1 MRIAEV
7 VSSAATFN
15 ADAFNADS
23 ERVKAQ
29 QRAAKAA
36 AKSAKRA
43 TLTLKLRKT
52 QQQLSQLATQ

>member
-7 VSSAATFN
+7 VSPAATFN

-23 ERVKAQ
+23 ERIKAQ

-43 TLTLKLRKT
+43 ALTLKLRKT
-52 QQQLSQLATQ
+52 QQQLSQLSSQ

>member
-7 VSSAATFN
+7 VSSPATFN
-15 ADAFNADS
+15 ADTQ
-23 ERVKAQ
+23 RVKAQ

-43 TLTLKLRKT
+43 ALTLKLRKT
-52 QQQLSQLATQ
+52 QQQLAQLATQ

>member
-15 ADAFNADS
+15 ADTQ
-23 ERVKAQ
+23 RVKAQ
-29 QRAAKAA
+29 QSAVKAA

-43 TLTLKLRKT
+43 ALTLKLRKT
-52 QQQLSQLATQ
+52 QQQLSQLAEQ

>member
-7 VSSAATFN
+7 VSQTATFN

-29 QRAAKAA
+29 QRAA
-36 AKSAKRA
+36 
-43 TLTLKLRKT
+43 LTLKLRRT
-52 QQQLSQLATQ
+52 QQQLSQLAAQ